1 MTSKTSTSTEAI
13 SFPVT
18 YADVEAAAE
27 RLAGVAHRTPVLTS
41 RTVNER
47 TNSQVFF
54 KCENF
59 QRAGSFKFRGAYN
72 ALAQLSEEQKQR
84 GVLTFSSGNHGQAL
98 ALAGQLLGIPTTV
111 VMPKNAPEVKL
122 AATRGYGAEVIL
134 YDRAEMKRE
143 ELAQKLASDR
153 QLTIIPPYDHP
164 HIIAGQGTT
173 AKELIEEVGQLD
185 MLLVCCGGGGL
196 LSGCAISA
204 KAERFANATKT
215 LSPNCRVIGV
225 EPQRAD
231 DATRSFYTKT
241 LQTVH
246 NPDTIAD
253 GARTPSLGQLTFP
266 LVLHYV
272 DDMVSVSEDAILR
285 TMFFLWE
292 RLKIV
297 VEPTGV
303 LAAAALLEGI
313 ITRPNAQIGVIISGG
328 NVDLQQVTQLIP
340 SSIQL

>member
-1 MTSKTSTSTEAI
+1 MTAKASTTTEAK

-18 YADVEAAAE
+18 YADIEAAAG

-41 RTVNER
+41 TTVNER

-72 ALAQLSEEQKQR
+72 ALSQLSEEQKQQ
-84 GVLTFSSGNHGQAL
+84 GVLTMSSGNHGQAL
-98 ALAGQLLGIPTTV
+98 ALAGQLLDIPTTV
-111 VMPKNAPEVKL
+111 LMPKDAPEVKQ

-134 YDRAEMKRE
+134 FDRAEVKRE
-143 ELAQKLASDR
+143 ELARNLARDR
-153 QLTIIPPYDHP
+153 QLTLIHPYDHP
-164 HIIAGQGTT
+164 HIIAGQGTA
-173 AKELIEEVGQLD
+173 AKELIEEVGELD
-185 MLLVCCGGGGL
+185 VLLVCCGGGGL
-196 LSGCAISA
+196 LSGCAIS
-204 KAERFANATKT
+204 TKT
-215 LSPNCRVIGV
+215 LSPNCRVVGV
-225 EPQRAD
+225 EPEQAD
-231 DATRSFYTKT
+231 DATRSFHTKT

-272 DDMVSVSEDAILR
+272 DDMVAVSEEAILR
-285 TMFFLWE
+285 TLFFLWE

-303 LAAAALLEGI
+303 LAATALLEGVVKM
-313 ITRPNAQIGVIISGG
+313 PNARIGVIVTGG
-328 NVDLQQVTQLIP
+328 NVDLKQITQLI
-340 SSIQL
+340 SNL

>member
-1 MTSKTSTSTEAI
+1 MTYKTSTTPEVE
-13 SFPVT
+13 SFPVSS
-18 YADVEAAAE
+18 ADVEAAAE
-27 RLAGVAHRTPVLTS
+27 RLKSVAHRTPVLTS

-98 ALAGQLLGIPTTV
+98 ALAGQLLGIHTTV
-111 VMPKNAPEVKL
+111 VMPKDAPEVKL
-122 AATRGYGAEVIL
+122 AATRGYGAEVIV

-143 ELAQKLASDR
+143 ELGKNLASDR
-153 QLTIIPPYDHP
+153 KLTIIPPYDHP

-196 LSGCAISA
+196 LSGCAM
-204 KAERFANATKT
+204 ATKA

-225 EPQRAD
+225 EPAQAD
-231 DATRSFYTKT
+231 DATRSFHTKT

-272 DDMVSVSEDAILR
+272 DDMVTVSEEAILR
-285 TMFFLWE
+285 TMFLLWE

-303 LAAAALLEGI
+303 LAATALLEGVVKMPDA
-313 ITRPNAQIGVIISGG
+313 RIGVIITGG
-328 NVDLQQVTQLIP
+328 NVDLKQASRLF
-340 SSIQL
+340 S

>member
-1 MTSKTSTSTEAI
+1 MTAKASTTTEAK

-18 YADVEAAAE
+18 YADIEAAAG

-41 RTVNER
+41 TTVNER

-72 ALAQLSEEQKQR
+72 ALSQLSEEQKQQ
-84 GVLTFSSGNHGQAL
+84 GVLTMSSGNHGQAL
-98 ALAGQLLGIPTTV
+98 ALAGQLLDIPTTV
-111 VMPKNAPEVKL
+111 LMPKDAPEVKQ

-134 YDRAEMKRE
+134 FDRAEVKRE
-143 ELAQKLASDR
+143 ELARNLARDR
-153 QLTIIPPYDHP
+153 QLTLIHPYDHP
-164 HIIAGQGTT
+164 QIIAGQGTA
-173 AKELIEEVGQLD
+173 AKELIEEVGELD

-196 LSGCAISA
+196 LSGCAIS
-204 KAERFANATKT
+204 TKT
-215 LSPNCRVIGV
+215 LSPNCRVVGV
-225 EPQRAD
+225 EPAQAD
-231 DATRSFYTKT
+231 DATRSFHTKT

-272 DDMVSVSEDAILR
+272 DDMVAVSEEAILR
-285 TMFFLWE
+285 TLFFLWE

-303 LAAAALLEGI
+303 LAATALLEGI
-313 ITRPNAQIGVIISGG
+313 VKMPNARIGVIVTGG
-328 NVDLQQVTQLIP
+328 NVDLKQITQLM
-340 SSIQL
+340 SNL

>member
-1 MTSKTSTSTEAI
+1 MTSKTSTSTEAK

-328 NVDLQQVTQLIP
+328 NVDVKQVTQLIP

>member
-1 MTSKTSTSTEAI
+1 MTAKASTTTEAK

-18 YADVEAAAE
+18 YADVKVAARNLEGKAN
-27 RLAGVAHRTPVLTS
+27 RTPIISST
-41 RTVNER
+41 TVNQR
-47 TNSQVFF
+47 TQSQVFF

-59 QRAGSFKFRGAYN
+59 QRTGSFKFRGAYN

-196 LSGCAISA
+196 LSGCAVAS
-204 KAERFANATKT
+204 K
-215 LSPNCRVIGV
+215 
-225 EPQRAD
+225 
-231 DATRSFYTKT
+231 
-241 LQTVH
+241 
-246 NPDTIAD
+246 
-253 GARTPSLGQLTFP
+253 
-266 LVLHYV
+266 
-272 DDMVSVSEDAILR
+272 
-285 TMFFLWE
+285 
-292 RLKIV
+292 RL
-297 VEPTGV
+297 E
-303 LAAAALLEGI
+303 A
-313 ITRPNAQIGVIISGG
+313 
-328 NVDLQQVTQLIP
+328 
-340 SSIQL
+340 

>member
-1 MTSKTSTSTEAI
+1 MNSKASTIAEAQ
-13 SFPVT
+13 SLPVT
-18 YADVEAAAE
+18 YADIEAAAE
-27 RLAGVAHRTPVLTS
+27 RLAGVAHRTPVLSS
-41 RTVNER
+41 RTVNDR

-72 ALAQLSEEQKQR
+72 ALAQLSEEQKRQ
-84 GVLTFSSGNHGQAL
+84 GVLTFSSGNHAQGI
-98 ALAGQLLGIPTTV
+98 ALAGQLLGIPTTI
-111 VMPKNAPEVKL
+111 VMPRDAPQVKQ

-143 ELAQKLASDR
+143 DLANKLASDR

-185 MLLVCCGGGGL
+185 IVLVCCGGGGL
-196 LSGCAISA
+196 LSGCAIS
-204 KAERFANATKT
+204 TKT

-225 EPQRAD
+225 EPAQAD
-231 DATRSFYTKT
+231 DATRSFSTKT

-272 DDMVSVSEDAILR
+272 DDMVTVSEDAILR

-303 LAAAALLEGI
+303 LAATALLEGVV
-313 ITRPNAQIGVIISGG
+313 TMPDARIGVIITGG
-328 NVDLQQVTQLIP
+328 NVDLKQVPQLF
-340 SSIQL
+340 SNL